1 MGLAYAESYHRMSG
15 GAIDNMISRQK
26 NIALVEDD
34 PDIAELII
42 LHLKKSTYDVTAF
55 PDGASFLHFLE
66 TEVPAL
72 VLLDLML
79 PDIDGLEIC
88 KIMRKRE
95 MLAAVPILIVT
106 AKSLEMDKVLGLEL
120 GADDYLTKPFSP
132 KELVARVR
140 ALLRRQAPVDQQAQR
155 IEVGG
160 VLTLDLVRHELTV
173 RGRRVELTFTEF
185 KILELLA
192 AKKGWVFSREK
203 ILNHLWGE
211 GKAVIDRTIDVH
223 IRHLRKKLGPDAQF
237 IKNIR
242 GVGYKVEE

>member
-1 MGLAYAESYHRMSG
+1 
-15 GAIDNMISRQK
+15 MIGRQN

-42 LHLKKSTYDVTAF
+42 LHLKKSSYDVTAF
-55 PDGASFLHFLE
+55 PDGASFLQFLE

-88 KIMRKRE
+88 KIMRRRE
-95 MLAAVPILIVT
+95 MLAAVPVLIVT

-140 ALLRRQAPVDQQAQR
+140 ALLRRKAPVEQPVQR
-155 IEVGG
+155 IEVGD
-160 VLTLDLVRHELTV
+160 VMTLDLVRHELTV

-185 KILELLA
+185 KIFELLA

-223 IRHLRKKLGPDAQF
+223 IRHLRTKLGADAQF

-242 GVGYKVEE
+242 GVGYKVED